1 MLDTYTLFGVEF
13 NLLDLIMAILL
24 LGTGIYC
31 IYRSE
36 ERR

>member
-24 LGTGIYC
+24 LV
-31 IYRSE
+31 RSGC
-36 ERR
+36 ERCL